1 MNKKLYPED
10 YLEPECPLCMNED
23 SKEKIPVNRIINK
36 YDEFI
41 NRDNKDAALNLLK
54 YWYNEA
60 RFLKDYQGMLVILNE
75 LMGYYRI
82 NGELEL
88 ALAKATEAKALV
100 DRLYCEKDSLSFAT
114 TYLNIATVYKAASKS
129 DKAIPLY
136 EITKKIYEENLNQN
150 DSRIAGLYNNM
161 GLALVDEKRYDEAT
175 TLYNK
180 AILINDAT
188 NNQLDSAITI
198 LNIATM
204 IEKKD
209 GLENGEKYII
219 ELLEKAMQILDS
231 KKETNDGYYAF
242 VCSKCASVYSYYGYF
257 LYANELNERAKRIYE
272 RS

>member
-1 MNKKLYPED
+1 
-10 YLEPECPLCMNED
+10 
-23 SKEKIPVNRIINK
+23 
-36 YDEFI
+36 
-41 NRDNKDAALNLLK
+41 
-54 YWYNEA
+54 
-60 RFLKDYQGMLVILNE
+60 
-75 LMGYYRI
+75 
-82 NGELEL
+82 
-88 ALAKATEAKALV
+88 
-100 DRLYCEKDSLSFAT
+100 
-114 TYLNIATVYKAASKS
+114 
-129 DKAIPLY
+129 
-136 EITKKIYEENLNQN
+136 
-150 DSRIAGLYNNM
+150 M

-198 LNIATM
+198 LNMATM

-209 GLENGEKYII
+209 GLEKGEKYII
-219 ELLEKAMQILDS
+219 ELLEKAMQIIDS